1 MRVMCAKRSGMHQVS
16 QDSDTSG
23 SEYDDSDSDS
33 IDNEDP
39 HARRIVDPALVE
51 RCETKCDGLREQ
63 LSQEEH
69 DLHWL
74 NTKYGKANEKKLQLQ
89 KEIDE
94 AKTCL
99 LEIDKPELFDM
110 RAKNKRKGVLTGEI
124 LEVEAELSELDNG
137 WELKKSEFEDKLAAK
152 RLLLETIDNTNR
164 NLRQSMVQEVPSPGP
179 QCLSWIDGD
188 CWTIFSSFVIILN
201 IWIMIYTAMDPE
213 SEKRAGWLNLA
224 FLIFYII
231 ELVLKGIYKQQY
243 LVCGQ
248 IYVVWPNWL
257 DVVIVVSGVAEL
269 IVTGGGGGGGA
280 TTQWLGYLR
289 VLRLFRLAR
298 VAKIVVLLLTK
309 DLSWARG
316 QRFQSFIMG
325 VIAFN
330 CILLG
335 LEVEFKNNPLWPIL
349 ENVLLVIYTFELLV
363 RIRCDGCSF
372 FYNKRELFWNYLDLI
387 IVIGAIIDQWIR
399 PMTMIIAEKAGADST
414 NTFGNT
420 GELLR
425 ILRLM
430 RLIRILRLV
439 KLIRGIKP
447 LYTLAVGIAKS
458 MQGMGWVMGLSTSLL
473 YLVSL
478 LAVKLAG
485 GQRPILISQ
494 HADQD
499 GNMVTPEKFRELI
512 SCFGNLPDAIYN
524 LFKVMNADT
533 SGVDN
538 LVFYEPWVKWT
549 IMCFTIVSNWAIF
562 SILTAVVSE
571 NMAQVTTEHEK
582 ELLAESEEFKR
593 QQIRIKLT
601 KMFDHLDIDK
611 SDTMTKDEFLN
622 IWEDE
627 SRAQEFEELT
637 GRTIADAHEIFEALS
652 TIEDGP
658 SKVLSIERHAFIEGL
673 NREGDPLTI
682 RSIMGLEKR
691 LAGLD
696 LQLREK
702 LGKQTFQQPR
712 QR

>member
-1 MRVMCAKRSGMHQVS
+1 MQRVS
-16 QDSDTSG
+16 QNSDTSD
-23 SEYDDSDSDS
+23 SEYDESGSDSMD
-33 IDNEDP
+33 DEDP
-39 HARRIVDPALVE
+39 HSRHFYRIDDVAVE
-51 RCETKCDGLREQ
+51 KWDKKLEGLREEHSQKQ
-63 LSQEEH
+63 LE
-69 DLHWL
+69 LKWL
-74 NTKYGKANEKKLQLQ
+74 KGKREKAEEKKLLLK
-89 KEIDE
+89 KEIE
-94 AKTCL
+94 ETNEIL
-99 LEIDKPELFDM
+99 LEVHKPAAFKFRVE
-110 RAKNKRKGVLTGEI
+110 KKRKDVLTKEI
-124 LEVEAELSELDNG
+124 LEVEQELSELDNG
-137 WELKKSEFEDKLAAK
+137 WDLKQSEFESKLAIK
-152 RLLLETIDNTNR
+152 RFQLETLDNTNR

-188 CWTIFSSFVIILN
+188 AWTIFSSFVIILN
-201 IWIMIYTAMDPE
+201 IWIMIYTAMEPE
-213 SEKRAGWLNLA
+213 SEKHAGWLNLA